1 MGLLSDRRIWFWVA
15 LPTAFILFLMVA
27 ACVYATSMPGRSY
40 AGPSKPLSEEET
52 AIRDRVKKH
61 VWMLAAKIG
70 ERNLEH
76 YEGLNAAIGYIENE
90 LRGNGY
96 EVAEQAYKVS
106 QKWVKNLETELP
118 GTSLPNQI
126 VLVGAHYDSVLGTA
140 GANDNGSGVAALLE
154 LARLLKS
161 EPQAR
166 TVRFVAFVNEEP
178 PYFQTP
184 DMGSLVYAIRSRQ
197 RGENIVAMLS
207 LETIGYYSD
216 EEGSQTYPFPFHAF
230 YPTKGNFIGFVGNL
244 SSRALVRRAIR
255 TFRHTTAFPSEG
267 AAAPGWLTG
276 INWSDHWSFW
286 QQGYRAIMLT
296 DTAPFRYAHYHEIS
310 DRPGHLDYD
319 RLARV
324 VSGIRNVIV
333 ELADK

>member
-1 MGLLSDRRIWFWVA
+1 MRLLSHRRVWLWVA
-15 LPTAFILFLMVA
+15 LPTAFVLFLTVA

-40 AGPSKPLSEEET
+40 SGPFDPLSEEET
-52 AIRDRVKKH
+52 AIRDRVKNH
-61 VWMLAAKIG
+61 VWTLAAKIG

-76 YEGLNAAIGYIENE
+76 YEGLNAAMDYVQNE
-90 LRGNGY
+90 FERSGY
-96 EVAEQAYKVS
+96 EVAVQEYKVS
-106 QKWVKNLETELP
+106 QKWVKNIETEIP
-118 GTSLPNQI
+118 GTRLPSQI

-140 GANDNGSGVAALLE
+140 GANDNASGVAALLE

-161 EPQAR
+161 APQAR

-216 EEGSQTYPFPFHAF
+216 EEDSQAHPFPFRAL

-244 SSRALVRRAIR
+244 SSRGLVRRAIG
-255 TFRHTTAFPSEG
+255 TFRQTTAFPSEG
-267 AAAPGWLTG
+267 TAAPGWLTG
-276 INWSDHWSFW
+276 IDWSDHWSFW
-286 QQGYRAIMLT
+286 QQGYRAMMLT
-296 DTAPFRYAHYHEIS
+296 DTAPFRYEHYHEAS
-310 DRPGHLDYD
+310 DRPGQLDYD

-324 VSGIRNVIV
+324 ISGIRKVIV